1 MQRQTYRIG
10 LALSGGSTRG
20 VAHVGVLQAL
30 IDYGIEPQIL
40 SGTSAGSI
48 IGALYASGKSPAEIM
63 EFIRGSNLFRVFRP
77 RWPFNGISD
86 LSYLEERLDYFIGKD
101 SFEALQKPLYIICTN
116 LNTGEEVRFFK
127 GDLYQKVVA
136 SCSVPLVF
144 KPVEIDGD
152 LYADGGIMNN
162 LPADCLR
169 QKCDIV
175 IGSNVVPLAFKS
187 SHSLRSFWSIAQR
200 IFELAPSVNVRH
212 SAHNC
217 DVLIQPADVG
227 SFNFFSL
234 KNADRLF
241 DMGYEA
247 ALQQVPYIRSLLEKQ
262 SK

>member
-1 MQRQTYRIG
+1 MQKSKYRIG

-30 IDYGIEPQIL
+30 IDNDLQPEVV

-48 IGALYASGKSPAEIM
+48 IGTLYAAGKSPSEIM
-63 EFIRGSNLFRVFRP
+63 DFIKGSSLLRVFRP
-77 RWPFNGISD
+77 RLPFNGISD
-86 LSYLEERLDYFIGKD
+86 LSYLRERLNAFIGND
-101 SFEALQKPLYIICTN
+101 SFEGLQIPLYVIATN

-144 KPVEIDGD
+144 KPVEIGGN

-169 QKCDIV
+169 QRCDVV
-175 IGSNVVPLAFKS
+175 IGSNVVPLGFS
-187 SHSLRSFWSIAQR
+187 PNRSLTSLWSVAQR
-200 IFELAPSVNVRH
+200 IFELAPSVNVRN

-217 DVLIQPADVG
+217 DVLIQPQEV
-227 SFNFFSL
+227 SRYNFFSL
-234 KNADRLF
+234 KNADQLF
-241 DMGYEA
+241 TKGYDA
-247 ALQQVPYIRSLLEKQ
+247 TMQHVPYIRQLLKNRPV
-262 SK
+262 